1 MCHGKKAEKLAKFR
15 VLDKAPEG
23 STLTEFL
30 YNIVQDKLRVPKIG
44 DHSPIPSLSLDLC
57 STSTHVVLPTSCTCQ
72 CYHCTIN
79 VGAY

>member
-1 MCHGKKAEKLAKFR
+1 MAKKQKNWQNSECWTRLQREVF
-15 VLDKAPEG
+15 
-23 STLTEFL
+23 LTELL

-57 STSTHVVLPTSCTCQ
+57 STSTHVVLPTSCTYYCQ